1 MKKSILV
8 VLTLTLTLGLLT
20 GCGAKET
27 STTAENINN
36 KNTKTIIVGASPNP
50 HSEILNFAKEKLK
63 DKGINVEVKEFT
75 DYVIPNKALND
86 KELDCNYFQHEPY
99 LIDFNEKNN
108 TKLISVGKIHGE
120 PLGAYSNKIKSLE
133 NIKDKAVIAIPN
145 DSSNGSRALKLL
157 EKQNLIKLK
166 DNTAAIQTEKD
177 ITENNK
183 NLEIK
188 FVEAVQLPRLLDEV
202 DIAIINGNYA
212 LASNLDTN
220 SVIFSEDINDIDK
233 YVNIIATRDDN
244 KDDENIKALVEFL
257 KSDETKKF
265 INEKYGK
272 AILPAK

>member
-188 FVEAVQLPRLLDEV
+188 LVEAAQLPRLLDEV

>member
-1 MKKSILV
+1 MKKSILA

-27 STTAENINN
+27 STTGENINN
-36 KNTKTIIVGASPNP
+36 KDTKTIIVGASPNP

>member
-1 MKKSILV
+1 MKKSILA

-27 STTAENINN
+27 STTGENINN
-36 KNTKTIIVGASPNP
+36 KDTKTIIVGASPNP

-188 FVEAVQLPRLLDEV
+188 FVEAAQLPRLLDEV

>member
-1 MKKSILV
+1 MKKSILA

-36 KNTKTIIVGASPNP
+36 KDTKTIIVGASPNP

-188 FVEAVQLPRLLDEV
+188 FVEAAQLPRLLDEV

-244 KDDENIKALVEFL
+244 KDDENIKALVKFL